1 MLVLAHALHRHKKH
15 AVSTVAAMPSATVRL
30 LPPYLALHNTMIT
43 ALYVGGPLD
52 GQTRQLPDNSS
63 RLAADGPDSYRL
75 MGRYVEGRI
84 VSVFVHAQWP
94 LSREDTLRQLPR
106 RFRQH
111 FVPLEFPKLTE

>member
-1 MLVLAHALHRHKKH
+1 
-15 AVSTVAAMPSATVRL
+15 
-30 LPPYLALHNTMIT
+30 MIT

-52 GQTRQLPDNSS
+52 GQTRQLPDCP
-63 RLAADGPDSYRL
+63 AATPHGIGPGGAGAYRL
-75 MGRYVEGRI
+75 IGRYVEGRI

-94 LSREDTLRQLPR
+94 LSREDTLRELPR

>member
-1 MLVLAHALHRHKKH
+1 
-15 AVSTVAAMPSATVRL
+15 
-30 LPPYLALHNTMIT
+30 MIT

-52 GQTRQLPDNSS
+52 AQTRQLPECP
-63 RLAADGPDSYRL
+63 AAAAHGAAPEGASEYRL

-94 LSREDTLRQLPR
+94 LSREDTLRELPR

>member
-1 MLVLAHALHRHKKH
+1 
-15 AVSTVAAMPSATVRL
+15 
-30 LPPYLALHNTMIT
+30 MIT

-52 GQTRQLPDNSS
+52 GQTRQLPGCP
-63 RLAADGPDSYRL
+63 AAEPHGIAPGGTGAHRL

-94 LSREDTLRQLPR
+94 LSREDNLRQLPR
-106 RFRQH
+106 RFWQH

>member
-1 MLVLAHALHRHKKH
+1 
-15 AVSTVAAMPSATVRL
+15 
-30 LPPYLALHNTMIT
+30 MIT
-43 ALYVGGPLD
+43 ALYVGGSPD
-52 GQTRQLPDNSS
+52 GQTRQLPGCP
-63 RLAADGPDSYRL
+63 AATAHCIAPGGAGVYRL

>member
-1 MLVLAHALHRHKKH
+1 MGAHDIPA
-15 AVSTVAAMPSATVRL
+15 
-30 LPPYLALHNTMIT
+30 
-43 ALYVGGPLD
+43 GD
-52 GQTRQLPDNSS
+52 PDQ
-63 RLAADGPDSYRL
+63 YCL

-94 LSREDTLRQLPR
+94 LSREDTLRQLPS

>member
-1 MLVLAHALHRHKKH
+1 
-15 AVSTVAAMPSATVRL
+15 
-30 LPPYLALHNTMIT
+30 
-43 ALYVGGPLD
+43 
-52 GQTRQLPDNSS
+52 
-63 RLAADGPDSYRL
+63 